1 MTALT
6 TRVTAGSATLPQAGA
21 GQGGTVDSPA
31 LNARLTALKR
41 IGLSVLGVTLAGFG
55 VWALCAPISGGVVA
69 SGIVKVEANR
79 RTLTHRDGGTVARV
93 LVHEGQQVRQGDVL
107 LELHDVRLDAT
118 VDMVRSQL
126 AADQLRLSRLEAQAS
141 GARSWQAPAELLQSA
156 AGGTAPLEQAAK
168 ERAAFQA
175 RQAALAGQIDGE
187 LRQADDTRKEIDIR
201 LHERANAG
209 RALALMKEELSLNER
224 LEQEQFVNRARV
236 MGLQRAVSEY
246 ESRQLGNEAELSQA
260 RQRLSAIEARV
271 QALRQGAAQQ
281 AAEEL
286 REVALRVADNQ
297 QRLRATADDL
307 NRQRVLAPESGQLV
321 NLRVNTVGSALGPRE
336 PIVDLVPDGAPLHV
350 EVRLP
355 LDAAADIRPGLA
367 AELKL
372 LTAQARQEPL
382 MPATVVQVSADALT
396 DERSGASY
404 VLASLQVPPEALAR
418 RAVPMQSGMAAE
430 VYLRVAER
438 TPLGF
443 LMEPV
448 AGYFRRAF
456 RER

>member
-1 MTALT
+1 MNASSTLIPAT
-6 TRVTAGSATLPQAGA
+6 PAGLPPAPSW
-21 GQGGTVDSPA
+21 QGGQPDGAPLA
-31 LNARLTALKR
+31 WRLAALKR
-41 IGLSVLGVTLAGFG
+41 IGLLVVAGALTGFL

-69 SGIVKVEANR
+69 AGIVKVEANR

-107 LELHDVRLDAT
+107 LELQDVRLDAT

-126 AADQLRLSRLEAQAS
+126 AADQLRLSRLQAQAN
-141 GARSWQAPAELLQSA
+141 GEKSWQVPAELLQSP
-156 AGGTAPLEQAAK
+156 GGGSALPEQAAK

-187 LRQADDTRKEIDIR
+187 MRQADDTRKEIEIR
-201 LHERANAG
+201 LHERANAS

-260 RQRLSAIEARV
+260 RQRLAAIEARV
-271 QALRQGAAQQ
+271 QVLRQGAAQQ

-286 REVALRVADNQ
+286 RDLAVRVADNQ
-297 QRLRATADDL
+297 QRLRASADDL

-321 NLRVNTVGSALGPRE
+321 NLRINTVGSALGPRE
-336 PIVDLVPDGAPLHV
+336 PIVDLVPAGAPLQV

-355 LDAAADIRPGLA
+355 LDAAADIRPGQA

-382 MPATVVQVSADALT
+382 MPATVLRVSADALT
-396 DERSGASY
+396 DERSGSSY
-404 VLASLQVPPEALAR
+404 VMASLQVPADVLAR
-418 RAVPMQSGMAAE
+418 RAVPMQPGMAAE

-443 LMEPV
+443 LMDPV